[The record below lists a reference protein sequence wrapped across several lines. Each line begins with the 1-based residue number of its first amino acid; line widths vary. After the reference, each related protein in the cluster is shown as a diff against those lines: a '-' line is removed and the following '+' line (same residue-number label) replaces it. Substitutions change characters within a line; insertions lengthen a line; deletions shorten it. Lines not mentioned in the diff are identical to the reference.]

1 MKLEVSKVDGIAVV
15 QIDGRLVSGVG
26 DIALRDTI
34 NQLLAEDQHKIVIDL
49 SRVSHMDS
57 SGVGEL
63 VASRKICRRF
73 GSALRVVRGGESVER
88 VLHIS
93 QILPL
98 FRFHE
103 TLDDAVEEL
112 RQVDLAEEEDPFD
125 DD

>member
-1 MKLEVSKVDGIAVV
+1 MKIEVSNIGDIAVV

-26 DIALRDTI
+26 DIALRDAI
-34 NQLLAEDQHKIVIDL
+34 NQLLADDRRKIVIDL
-49 SRVSHMDS
+49 SRVSHLDS

-98 FRFHE
+98 FHFHE
-103 TLDDAVEEL
+103 TLAEAVDEL
-112 RQVDLAEEEDPFD
+112 RHFELSEEVEAAD
-125 DD
+125 DE